1 MSFTETLCL
10 VLAAIYALT
19 CVLISIS
26 VAWCWHAGLER
37 RRWRPGELLTL
48 RLLPAVGAAFLTL
61 TVALP
66 AFLIYEP
73 HQETEPVGPLL
84 MGLALFALG
93 AAGHGMLRGWRAWAA
108 TRALL
113 QRCSPLDRYYGRAGR
128 SVDIVDVPEPLAA
141 VVGAWRPRV
150 LAADCVRAACSD
162 EEFRQVIAHEAAH
175 VAAHDNVKL
184 LLQII
189 TPDALGWLPAGA
201 ELTARWRAAA
211 ELEADARASG
221 GDPRKRVALASA
233 LLKVARLSSGTER
246 HSLGLCMPVAVDDV
260 EGRVRELL
268 APLSMPHRRLP
279 IRGLMA
285 CALIIAV
292 VSVPLYESVH
302 ESIESLVAF
311 GTSYDGW

>member
-10 VLAAIYALT
+10 VLAAVYALA
-19 CVLISIS
+19 CILLSLG
-26 VAWCWHAGLER
+26 VALSWHAGLER
-37 RRWRPGELLTL
+37 RRSSPIELLTL

-66 AFLIYEP
+66 AFLIHEP
-73 HQETEPVGPLL
+73 HREAEPAGPLL
-84 MGLALFALG
+84 GVLALCALG
-93 AAGHGMLRGWRAWAA
+93 AAGHGMLRGWRAWGA

-113 QRCSPLDRYYGRAGR
+113 RRCSPVDRSYVAARGP
-128 SVDIVDVPEPLAA
+128 VDIVEVSAPVAA
-141 VVGAWRPRV
+141 VVGVWRPRI

-162 EEFRQVIAHEAAH
+162 EEFRQVVAHEAAH

-189 TPDALGWLPAGA
+189 SPDALTWLPAGTA
-201 ELTARWRAAA
+201 LTERWRAAA

-221 GDPRKRVALASA
+221 CDPRKRVALAAA

-246 HSLGLCMPVAVDDV
+246 RSLALSMPVAVDDV
-260 EGRVRELL
+260 AGRVRELL
-268 APLSMPHRRLP
+268 APVPMPHRPHPKRWLV
-279 IRGLMA
+279 A
-285 CALIIAV
+285 CALMIAV
-292 VSVPLYESVH
+292 VGVPLHRSVH

-311 GTSYDGW
+311 GTR